1 MDSCRL
7 YTHRNTWN
15 THCDTTH
22 IRLWHAQITAERDH
36 RRCYVCDVQRQRHI
50 AKRVLHT
57 KKIPVQFFR
66 TSNLIWVVI
75 SYLYP
80 LLKTGLAKM
89 LILWFCVICKA
100 PGLVKLFFLLDSA
113 RSIAE
118 VVMCLTVHTLD
129 TSALVAYRVATV
141 KVILLFRPTIH
152 ILALTIWRQVHW
164 VLVPSLYIVY
174 DSL

>member
-1 MDSCRL
+1 M
-7 YTHRNTWN
+7 
-15 THCDTTH
+15 
-22 IRLWHAQITAERDH
+22 
-36 RRCYVCDVQRQRHI
+36 
-50 AKRVLHT
+50 
-57 KKIPVQFFR
+57 
-66 TSNLIWVVI
+66 VI

-129 TSALVAYRVATV
+129 TSALVAYRMPTV
-141 KVILLFRPTIH
+141 KVVLLFWSTIH
-152 ILALTIWRQVHW
+152 ILALAI
-164 VLVPSLYIVY
+164 
-174 DSL
+174 